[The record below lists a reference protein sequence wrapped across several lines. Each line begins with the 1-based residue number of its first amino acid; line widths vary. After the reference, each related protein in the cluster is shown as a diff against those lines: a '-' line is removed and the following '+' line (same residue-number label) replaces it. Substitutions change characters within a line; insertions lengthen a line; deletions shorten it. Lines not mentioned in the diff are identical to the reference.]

1 MKFFLIFVISLFSIT
16 TYAQENIRSIL
27 DLTLSYRGLDNID
40 ITIPINFDKE
50 KSPTNNSKLL
60 LPVVKD
66 LMQSPLNS
74 FEFADSINSL
84 SNSEI
89 DYLFKKL
96 IELKTGVTSNVL
108 ANVINI
114 KLNSP
119 EDLFNT
125 LVKFCKLKKDQSLKA
140 ANKFSKEERDF
151 LSKHLFSLISDGET
165 EDEGNTNSDIFKFNQ
180 ARDSSIA
187 VSKRTMDLLSSKYSD
202 EVLNNSVNDFNY
214 CYSLFLAFQKNT
226 SHFNNLETEF
236 INNKNVNGEMLFYY
250 DENNVRIAIGG
261 KGNNHYYGHFDLIID
276 LGGDDTYDIYK
287 SDKKNLFDENFSC
300 IIDLSGTDVYS
311 SKENFTLA
319 GSAFSNSFVF
329 DSEGDDTYRGKNVSL
344 GSAIFG
350 AGILCDFNGN
360 DIYQG
365 DKFSIGAGSF
375 GYGILFDVNGNDV
388 YTANSYS
395 QGFGM
400 TEGIGVISDKIG
412 NDSYLIDARSLDIGR
427 YEDHYVSMSQG
438 YGLGLRPYYAGGI
451 GLIIE
456 GEGNDIY
463 NTDIFGQGGAY
474 WYGLGCISDNS
485 GNDKYNS
492 YQYAQGAGIHLA
504 VGILN
509 DKSGWDF
516 YSSNGVSQGCGH
528 DYGVG
533 FLYDE
538 NGNDNYS
545 AFSLS
550 QGAGNAN
557 GIGIFIDEKGRD
569 GYLNKEPGN
578 TRGYGN
584 SRREYGSLGIFLD
597 ASGDD
602 FYSEMSDSIIQNSS
616 MWGVMNDY
624 FLKDESYTPS
634 GSNYKVPFLDIDS
647 LKEYSMDEYFIMAKT
662 IEPRFSLW
670 QEFGF
675 RHLVNDSTET
685 SHYILKY
692 LDTDDHRAGL
702 VLRNLAFKIGYS
714 MGNVFSEKLNLYN
727 VSAQPQEIFNENE
740 VAYICYLFGETG
752 NASGKDE
759 ILELTNSDNNR
770 IKTVAV
776 NALGKIKYDT
786 SEISFKEK
794 VINRLSEMVKENN
807 ISKILTK
814 DLAYAFGNYKSE
826 DDIPALIILLR
837 SDYFGAR
844 FIAADHLTTYGDEY
858 YKYLNESNIS
868 DLSQKSTSFHAFLNS
883 ASGLSLNNFEELIK
897 NVTSR
902 GIFYEDGIQ
911 VYFIDL
917 VNKRISNT
925 SDGQVSN
932 LLIELS
938 NDFQKSFPLK
948 IK

>member
-1 MKFFLIFVISLFSIT
+1 MKFILILVITLFSINISS
-16 TYAQENIRSIL
+16 QENIRSIL
-27 DLTLSYRGLDNID
+27 DLTLSYRGLDNND

-60 LPVVKD
+60 LPAVKE
-66 LMQSPLNS
+66 LMQTPMNS
-74 FEFADSINSL
+74 FEFAGKISSL
-84 SNSEI
+84 SNLEI
-89 DYLFKKL
+89 DVLFKNL
-96 IELKTGVTSNVL
+96 IEIKIGSQSSAKYNDG
-108 ANVINI
+108 NI
-114 KLNSP
+114 KLTSP
-119 EDLFNT
+119 EDLFNS
-125 LVKFCKLKKDQSLKA
+125 LVKFCKLKKDQSLKT

-151 LSKHLFSLISDGET
+151 LSKNLFSLISDGES

-180 ARDSSIA
+180 ARDSSIT
-187 VSKRTMDLLSSKYSD
+187 VSKRTMDILSEKYSD
-202 EVLNNSVNDFNY
+202 EVLDNSVSDFKF
-214 CYSLFLAFQKNT
+214 CYSLFLVIQK
-226 SHFNNLETEF
+226 SISDFNSVETEF
-236 INNKNVNGEMLFYY
+236 LNNKNVNGDLLFYY
-250 DENNVRIAIGG
+250 DENNIRIAIGG

-276 LGGDDTYDIYK
+276 LGGDDTYDMFK
-287 SDKKNLFDENFSC
+287 SDKKNLFNENFSC
-300 IIDLSGTDVYS
+300 IIDLSGTDLYY

-319 GSAFSNSFVF
+319 GSAFSNSFIF
-329 DSEGDDTYRGKNVSL
+329 DNEGDDTYRGKNVSL

-350 AGILCDFNGN
+350 AGILCDFSGN

-400 TEGIGVISDKIG
+400 TEGIGVISDQKG

-474 WYGLGCISDNS
+474 WYGLGCISDNL

-509 DKSGWDF
+509 DKNGWDF

-578 TRGYGN
+578 SRGYGN
-584 SRREYGSLGIFLD
+584 SRREFGSLGIFLD

-602 FYSEMSDSIIQNSS
+602 FYSEMSDSLISNTS
-616 MWGVMNDY
+616 MWGVMLDY
-624 FLKDESYTPS
+624 YLKEENYTPS
-634 GSNYKVPFLDIDS
+634 GSNYKVVLDSI
-647 LKEYSMDEYFIMAKT
+647 KKYSIEEYFIMAKT

-675 RHLVNDSTET
+675 RHLVNDSDQT
-685 SHYILKY
+685 SKYILKY
-692 LDTDDHRAGL
+692 LDTDDHRSGL

-714 MGNVFSEKLNLYN
+714 MGNVFNEKLNLFN
-727 VSAQPQEIFNENE
+727 NSKQPQEIFNENE

-759 ILELTNSDNNR
+759 ILGLTYSDNNR

-786 SEISFKEK
+786 SDVSFKDK
-794 VINRLSEMVKENN
+794 VINRLSKMVMEINN
-807 ISKILTK
+807 SKILTK

-826 DDIPALIILLR
+826 NNIPALITLLS

-844 FIAADHLTTYGDEY
+844 FIAAKELTSYGDEY
-858 YKYLNESNIS
+858 FEYLNESDIS
-868 DLSQKSTSFHAFLNS
+868 DLSQKSTSFHALLNS
-883 ASGLSLNNFEELIK
+883 TTNISLNNFEELIK
-897 NVTSR
+897 NVSSK
-902 GIFYEDGIQ
+902 GIFYDDGIQ
-911 VYFIDL
+911 IYFIDI

-925 SDGQVSN
+925 KDEQVSKW
-932 LLIELS
+932 LRDLADS
-938 NDFQKSFPLK
+938 FQKNFPLK
-948 IK
+948 TQ